1 MQQIKIEE
9 FFNFMVERHNIYL
22 LSKVEKLP
30 KPWTQD
36 KILQNYKF
44 CNVYREL
51 DSVTIWSK
59 EHIRDRWSK
68 CPYLW
73 FALCVLRRINW
84 PETLE
89 DLDDLLIYWDPAE
102 AEAILNYRKD
112 NKKKIYNGSYMLT
125 TGGKAVPKN
134 YHTCFNILNQL
145 WEKRFEITKRLRECQ
160 TLQEAFEI
168 FRAGHVGF
176 SDFIAYEVVTDLRH
190 TSYLKNATDIYTWA
204 NAGPGAIRGLNR
216 ITGRKITSKINSLQ
230 ACKEM
235 QYLLQESELYLP
247 DHMPRLE
254 MREIEHTL
262 CEFDK
267 YERIKTD
274 KSFLRIK
281 YPGV

>member
-1 MQQIKIEE
+1 MQQVKLEE
-9 FFNFMVERHNIYL
+9 FFNFMIERHDIYL
-22 LSKVEKLP
+22 LSKVKKLP
-30 KPWTQD
+30 KPWTED
-36 KILQNYKF
+36 EVLQNYKF

-51 DSVTIWSK
+51 DTVTIWSK
-59 EHIRDRWSK
+59 ENIRYRWK
-68 CPYLW
+68 DNPYLW

-89 DLDDLLIYWDPAE
+89 DLDDLLIDWDPID
-102 AEAILNYRKD
+102 AEAILDYRKQ
-112 NKKKIYNGSYMLT
+112 NKKKIYNGAYMLT
-125 TGGKAVPKN
+125 TGGRAVPKN
-134 YHTCFNILNQL
+134 HDTCFNILEPL
-145 WEKRFEITKRLRECQ
+145 WQKREAITEK
-160 TLQEAFEI
+160 LQECNTIKSAFDI
-168 FRAGHVGF
+168 FKKGHVGF

-190 TSYLKNATDIYTWA
+190 TSYLDRAEDIRTWA

-230 ACKEM
+230 TCKEM
-235 QYLLQESELYLP
+235 LYLLQESELYLP
-247 DHMPRLE
+247 NHMPHLE

-281 YPGV
+281 YAGV